1 MLTVQAAYAKNGQ
14 SRTIILNS
22 RALECLKTLKA
33 SRRGEFVVCKPHG
46 QPYKEMEKPF
56 TQACQIRSL
65 GDGPVYQWFN
75 DTPTSVPV
83 IRSRR

>member
-33 SRRGEFVVCKPHG
+33 SREGEFVVCKPHG

-56 TQACQIRSL
+56 TKACQIRSL
-65 GDGPVYQWFN
+65 EDGPVYQWFN
-75 DTPTSVPV
+75 DTPTSVHV